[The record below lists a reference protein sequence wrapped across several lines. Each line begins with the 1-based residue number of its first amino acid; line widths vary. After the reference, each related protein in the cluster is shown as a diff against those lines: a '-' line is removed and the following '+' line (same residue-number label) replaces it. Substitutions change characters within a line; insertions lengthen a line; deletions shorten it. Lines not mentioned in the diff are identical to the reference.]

1 MSPRADFMLKRL
13 ILPLSIA
20 IAAVLLLAVF
30 LPWRGLFISIA
41 ATLSGSLVT
50 VCYIDQVLL
59 QHERT
64 RWAHVKG
71 RIDKQIEHIAC
82 LLTGL
87 CRIAFD
93 FGTEVYDDASI
104 MSADWSRIRKDV
116 IRVSSEIV
124 RPAVSQRIR
133 RLQKGDWAKLTKQLQ
148 IARQQIDRVLE
159 LHGSRLEPCTISIL
173 MDIQAAI
180 DRITMVYLTFPDV
193 LGVPETELPV
203 PRNGSVIKLR
213 QALEHDAALETEKIL
228 TSAAALLRGVEGSQ
242 DQ

>member
-1 MSPRADFMLKRL
+1 MLKRL

-64 RWAHVKG
+64 RWAQVRG
-71 RIDKQIEHIAC
+71 QIDKQIEHTAYLI
-82 LLTGL
+82 TGL
-87 CRIAFD
+87 FRIAFD

-116 IRVSSEIV
+116 IRVSLEIV
-124 RPAVSQRIR
+124 RPAISQRIR
-133 RLQKGDWAKLTKQLQ
+133 RLEKGDWAKLTKQLQ

-159 LHGSRLEPCTISIL
+159 LHGSRLEPGTMSIL
-173 MDIQAAI
+173 IDIQGVI
-180 DRITMVYLTFPDV
+180 DSITAVYLTFPDI
-193 LGVPETELPV
+193 LGVPEAELPV
-203 PRNGSVIKLR
+203 PANGSVIRL
-213 QALEHDAALETEKIL
+213 QHALEKNAAVETEKIL
-228 TSAAALLRGVEGSQ
+228 ILATALLRGFEGAQ
-242 DQ
+242 DK